1 MRKKKI
7 LLIGPYPPPYGGVS
21 VHIKRLRSLM
31 SGLFDIDVIDET
43 RIKKDGVFNLRSLNI
58 FRYLQKVFAADI
70 VHIHSGKFI
79 FRLLHFFTAALFF
92 KKKVITIHG
101 YEPGRGDKIRTL
113 DKIILNN
120 CNRIIFVSKELA
132 AAFGSKKYFIKEAFL
147 PPDIS
152 DEPEI
157 PAGVAGW
164 IEKKK
169 QIGYMICV
177 ANAWRLDRHNNEDLY
192 GLDLCILAAK
202 KLKELNTQT
211 AFIFIVCDSTGV
223 ISIEK
228 YKQQVKDFELEEYF
242 LLVESPLSFIKLITR
257 TDVVLRPTNTDG
269 DALTVR
275 EGLFFG
281 KTVIASDVTF
291 RPANTKLFRNR
302 DSDSLAQAIA
312 ETTGHKQKN
321 PGPVSD
327 VTESVTSYLQFY
339 NDHIYSQ

>member
-1 MRKKKI
+1 
-7 LLIGPYPPPYGGVS
+7 
-21 VHIKRLRSLM
+21 M
-31 SGLFDIDVIDET
+31 SDLFDIDVIDET
-43 RIKKDGVFNLRSLNI
+43 RIKKVGVFNLRSLNV
-58 FRYLQKVFAADI
+58 FKYLQKIFSADI

-79 FRLLHFFTAALFF
+79 FRVLHFLTASLFF

-101 YEPGRGDKIRTL
+101 YEPGRGDRIRML

-120 CNRIIFVSKELA
+120 CHKSVFVSKELA
-132 AAFGSKKYFIKEAFL
+132 NAFGSKKYFLKEAFL
-147 PPDIS
+147 PPDLS

-157 PAGVAGW
+157 PAEVTGW

-169 QIGYMICV
+169 EQDCVICV

-202 KLKELNTQT
+202 KLKEINSKA
-211 AFIFIVCDSTGV
+211 AFIFIVCDNTGA

-228 YKQQVKDFELEEYF
+228 YKQQLKDFELEENF
-242 LLVESPLSFIKLITR
+242 LLLESPLSFIKLIIKA
-257 TDVVLRPTNTDG
+257 DVVLRPTNTDG

-281 KTVIASDVTF
+281 KIVVASDVTF

-302 DSDSLAQAIA
+302 NSDSLAQVIA
-312 ETTGHKQKN
+312 DAKNHDPENTGR
-321 PGPVSD
+321 VSD
-327 VTESVTSYLQFY
+327 ASGSVTAYLQFY
-339 NDHIYSQ
+339 TDNIYA